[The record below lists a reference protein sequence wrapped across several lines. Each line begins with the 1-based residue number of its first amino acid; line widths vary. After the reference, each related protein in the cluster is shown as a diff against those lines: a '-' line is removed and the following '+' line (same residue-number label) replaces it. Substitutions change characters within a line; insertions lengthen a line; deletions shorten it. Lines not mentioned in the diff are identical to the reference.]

1 MTTNENEPEQSSS
14 FSTKT
19 DKFVPANSL
28 LALGQKLV
36 QELGLEESTDTLG
49 RWMAHHIADLMIN
62 AENAIGD
69 EKAAAERK
77 CFDAILELW
86 KHRSELPNGKR
97 PFEDLEPVMRAIESL
112 DPEDDTP
119 RYYRA
124 VRPPKG
130 ETVETS
136 EQEEWLSLVDGLDY
150 TAKVLIGY
158 CLTEAADAALDKSKE
173 WIELATAIDDQ
184 SVPEIVIRYVSTTA
198 DVNKEPDPNKEIRS
212 LLDDRIKRLRGFLR
226 ISESLA
232 NTLEQRIQSLPAAEE
247 EPADEDT
254 LVITPRPR
262 PPDDFPSG

>member
-1 MTTNENEPEQSSS
+1 MASILKSLDRDLIIEVQIDRRRRYQPYTSSEEDDNERKRTRAKL
-14 FSTKT
+14 FLLDKT

-158 CLTEAADAALDKSKE
+158 CLTEAADA
-173 WIELATAIDDQ
+173 
-184 SVPEIVIRYVSTTA
+184 VR
-198 DVNKEPDPNKEIRS
+198 
-212 LLDDRIKRLRGFLR
+212 
-226 ISESLA
+226 
-232 NTLEQRIQSLPAAEE
+232 
-247 EPADEDT
+247 
-254 LVITPRPR
+254 
-262 PPDDFPSG
+262 